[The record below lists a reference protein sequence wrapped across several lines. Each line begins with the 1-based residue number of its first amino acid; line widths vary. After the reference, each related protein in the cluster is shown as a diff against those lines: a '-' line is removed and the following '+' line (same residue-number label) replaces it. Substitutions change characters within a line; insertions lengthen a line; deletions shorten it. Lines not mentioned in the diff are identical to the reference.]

1 MSASEVDSMARLYSK
16 LRGLMREFGDT
27 QDDVAR
33 ALLLSRISVSNRL
46 RGTAEWKLGEMY
58 ALMDR
63 YHVPHDRLHEVFP
76 KDGRNEYMR

>member
-1 MSASEVDSMARLYSK
+1 MARLFSK

-33 ALLLSRISVSNRL
+33 ALLLSRISVSNRF

-63 YHVPHDRLHEVFP
+63 YNVQHDQLHMVFP
-76 KDGRNEYMR
+76 KGGRSEWR

>member
-1 MSASEVDSMARLYSK
+1 MARLYSK

-46 RGTAEWKLGEMY
+46 RGTSEWRLGEMY

-76 KDGRNEYMR
+76 MGGRNDYMR

>member
-1 MSASEVDSMARLYSK
+1 MARLFGK

-33 ALLLSRISVSNRL
+33 ALLLSRISVSSKL
-46 RGTAEWKLGEMY
+46 RGATEWKLGEMY

-63 YHVPHDRLHEVFP
+63 YHVPYSKLNEVFP
-76 KDGRNEYMR
+76 NGGRSEMYTKR

>member
-1 MSASEVDSMARLYSK
+1 MARLYSK

-33 ALLLSRISVSNRL
+33 VLLVSRVTVSNRM
-46 RGTAEWKLGEMY
+46 RGESDWNLSEMY

-63 YHVPHDRLHEVFP
+63 YHVQHDRLHEIFP
-76 KDGRNEYMR
+76 KDGRNEYVR

>member
-1 MSASEVDSMARLYSK
+1 MARLYSK

-27 QDDVAR
+27 QDDLAR
-33 ALLLSRISVSNRL
+33 VLLLSRISVSNRL
-46 RGTAEWKLGEMY
+46 RGTAEWKLSEMY

-76 KDGRNEYMR
+76 KGGRNEYVR

>member
-1 MSASEVDSMARLYSK
+1 MARLYSK

-27 QDDVAR
+27 QDDLAR
-33 ALLLSRISVSNRL
+33 VLLLSRISVSNRL
-46 RGTAEWKLGEMY
+46 RGTAEWRLDEMY

-76 KDGRNEYMR
+76 KGGRTNI

>member
-1 MSASEVDSMARLYSK
+1 MARLYSK

-46 RGTAEWKLGEMY
+46 RGAADWRLDEMY

-63 YHVPHDRLHEVFP
+63 YHVPNDRLHEVFP
-76 KDGRNEYMR
+76 KGGRNDYVR

>member
-1 MSASEVDSMARLYSK
+1 MARLYGK

-46 RGTAEWKLGEMY
+46 RGTAEWRLDEMY

-63 YHVPHDRLHEVFP
+63 YHVPHDQLHMVFP
-76 KDGRNEYMR
+76 KGGRNEYVR

>member
-1 MSASEVDSMARLYSK
+1 MARLYSK

-27 QDDVAR
+27 QDDLAR

-46 RGTAEWKLGEMY
+46 RGTAEWRLDEMY

-76 KDGRNEYMR
+76 KGGSNEYVR

>member
-1 MSASEVDSMARLYSK
+1 MARLFGK

-27 QDDVAR
+27 QDDLAR
-33 ALLLSRISVSNRL
+33 VLLLSRISVSNRL
-46 RGTAEWKLGEMY
+46 RGTAEWRLGEMY

-76 KDGRNEYMR
+76 KDGRNELR

>member
-1 MSASEVDSMARLYSK
+1 MARLYSK
-16 LRGLMREFGDT
+16 LRGLMREYGDT

-33 ALLLSRISVSNRL
+33 VLLLSRISVSNRL
-46 RGTAEWKLGEMY
+46 RGTAEWKIGEMY

-76 KDGRNEYMR
+76 KGGRTNV

>member
-1 MSASEVDSMARLYSK
+1 MARLYSK

-27 QDDVAR
+27 QDDIAR

-46 RGTAEWKLGEMY
+46 RGTAEWRLDEMY

-63 YHVPHDRLHEVFP
+63 YHVPHDRLHVVFP
-76 KDGRNEYMR
+76 MGGRNEYMR

>member
-1 MSASEVDSMARLYSK
+1 MARLYSK

-46 RGTAEWKLGEMY
+46 RGTAEWRLDEMY

-76 KDGRNEYMR
+76 KGGRNEYMR

>member
-1 MSASEVDSMARLYSK
+1 MARLYSK

-46 RGTAEWKLGEMY
+46 RGTAEWRLDEMY

-63 YHVPHDRLHEVFP
+63 YHVPNDRLHEVFP
-76 KDGRNEYMR
+76 KGGRNEYMR

>member
-1 MSASEVDSMARLYSK
+1 MARLYSK

-46 RGTAEWKLGEMY
+46 RGAADWKLSEMY
-58 ALMDR
+58 ALLDR

-76 KDGRNEYMR
+76 KDGRTDSMR

>member
-1 MSASEVDSMARLYSK
+1 MARLFGK

-46 RGTAEWKLGEMY
+46 RGTAEWRLDEMY
-58 ALMDR
+58 ALLDR

-76 KDGRNEYMR
+76 KDGRNDYVR

>member
-1 MSASEVDSMARLYSK
+1 MARLYSK
-16 LRGLMREFGDT
+16 LRGLMREYGDT

-76 KDGRNEYMR
+76 MGGRNEYVR

>member
-1 MSASEVDSMARLYSK
+1 MARLYSK

-46 RGTAEWKLGEMY
+46 RGTAEWRLDEMY
-58 ALMDR
+58 VLMDR
-63 YHVPHDRLHEVFP
+63 YHVQHDQLHMVFP

>member
-1 MSASEVDSMARLYSK
+1 MSAGEVDGMARLYSK

-27 QDDVAR
+27 QNDVAR

-63 YHVPHDRLHEVFP
+63 YHVPHNRLHEVFP
-76 KDGRNEYMR
+76 KGGRNEYMR

>member
-1 MSASEVDSMARLYSK
+1 MARLFSK

-46 RGTAEWKLGEMY
+46 RGTAEWRLDEMY

-63 YHVPHDRLHEVFP
+63 YHVQHDRLHEIFP

>member
-1 MSASEVDSMARLYSK
+1 MARLYSK

-63 YHVPHDRLHEVFP
+63 YHVPNDRLHEVFP
-76 KDGRNEYMR
+76 MGGRNDYVR

>member
-1 MSASEVDSMARLYSK
+1 MARLSGK

-33 ALLLSRISVSNRL
+33 ALFLIRISVSNRL
-46 RGTAEWKLGEMY
+46 RGAAEWKLDEMY

-63 YHVPHDRLHEVFP
+63 YHVQHDQLHEVFP
-76 KDGRNEYMR
+76 KGGRTNI